1 MFLLIKKEK
10 LSGAAGA
17 SKKKGARLAKKTKNK
32 KSTTDFWL
40 GEWAVCVDQRIGKHK
55 EHTHP
60 ARKVFP

>member
-17 SKKKGARLAKKTKNK
+17 SKKTEAQMAKKG
-32 KSTTDFWL
+32 KSTTGFWL

-55 EHTHP
+55 KHTHP